1 MRVLS
6 LVALIA
12 GLLASSSS
20 SSSDGE
26 SVDLLVTG
34 GTVVTVDDRWNV
46 FEAGFVAIRD
56 GRIVEVGDAALL
68 ETRSYRAADVVDA
81 RGKAILP
88 GLVNTHTHVPMVLF
102 RGLADDLELED
113 WAQQLHLSGRE
124 PKRHPR
130 VRERRHPACS
140 GRDDSWR
147 HDDLL

>member
-113 WAQQLHLSGRE
+113 WLNNYIFPVESRTS
-124 PKRHPR
+124 PR